1 MAHERCV
8 ETVLAVSGQFNRHFC
23 TSLGEAHRV
32 VGSWT
37 WALWGPRECSGSSRL
52 PPTTLAPPLPHLG
65 GMGSPRGMLDP
76 TPWCPSTAQKR
87 LNGCFWGH
95 HVARLVHS
103 CHFERN
109 VFLFPIFPP
118 HGECATYSP
127 TKFRFPKSVFQAFFK
142 MFQKQFSQNSRSQRI
157 GGSLSPP

>member
-8 ETVLAVSGQFNRHFC
+8 ETVSAVSDQFNRRFC

-37 WALWGPRECSGSSRL
+37 WALWGPRECSGSYRL
-52 PPTTLAPPLPHLG
+52 PPTTLVPPLPHLG

-87 LNGCFWGH
+87 LNCCFWGH
-95 HVARLVHS
+95 HVGEEGGVPRRPGSRASSSGGPSRVTNQPRKHR
-103 CHFERN
+103 FWRN
-109 VFLFPIFPP
+109 G
-118 HGECATYSP
+118 GEPC
-127 TKFRFPKSVFQAFFK
+127 
-142 MFQKQFSQNSRSQRI
+142 
-157 GGSLSPP
+157 SLGTLGWR